1 MANRKYE
8 TPSALLTSLSSRL
21 KQKAKTDGIDIQ
33 RLRRNVA
40 FDRLLIRLF
49 SKEPCPWILK
59 GGYAMELR
67 VVNPR
72 ATKDIDLALKDMALT
87 SKDPKVQNTMILKE
101 LRSLASIDSGDFFIF
116 QIEDPTM
123 DLDGPPYGG
132 ARFPIVAQVDGRTF
146 ARFHLDVG
154 VGDALIEPLEV
165 IVGDDWLGFAGLH
178 TKGIP
183 ALSIEQHF
191 AEKIHAYTLPREGR
205 FNSRVKDLVDLILLI
220 RMEKL
225 NPSNLK
231 EAIEKTF
238 DKRATHKMPDVLE
251 APPKEWLVP
260 FATMAKGCELDVSLD
275 DAFKEVGKYI
285 ESM

>member
-1 MANRKYE
+1 MANKKYE

-67 VVNPR
+67 VSNPR

-87 SKDPKVQNTMILKE
+87 SKDPKIQNTMILKE

-123 DLDGPPYGG
+123 DLDGPPYKGNSNSLN
-132 ARFPIVAQVDGRTF
+132 RTTF
-146 ARFHLDVG
+146 CRKNSC
-154 VGDALIEPLEV
+154 
-165 IVGDDWLGFAGLH
+165 LH
-178 TKGIP
+178 
-183 ALSIEQHF
+183 AAS
-191 AEKIHAYTLPREGR
+191 
-205 FNSRVKDLVDLILLI
+205 
-220 RMEKL
+220 
-225 NPSNLK
+225 
-231 EAIEKTF
+231 
-238 DKRATHKMPDVLE
+238 
-251 APPKEWLVP
+251 
-260 FATMAKGCELDVSLD
+260 
-275 DAFKEVGKYI
+275 
-285 ESM
+285 